1 MPRRINLA
9 RLRPAFIS
17 PVISLLLCLLLLPV
31 PASAQ
36 GTGRAELGTP
46 NLESFP
52 QVEAYL
58 DVDDGRGG
66 FIQGLQT
73 DQVRVIEDGNPLS
86 TTELIEM
93 NPGVQFVTAINPG
106 PALGVRD
113 NQGVS
118 RYDFVKQHLARWA
131 SNRMGSTLDDLSLL
145 ITGGQEISHTA
156 DPAEWLGILQSDQ
169 VDARSASPSLDTL
182 FRAVSLAADVTPRPG
197 MSRVVLFITPAPDTQ
212 ASQALESLISQAR
225 QQGVVIYVWM
235 VSSAGTFP
243 TVGMKRLTDLAE
255 QTGGQILAYSGAE
268 TLPDPEEFLASMRRI
283 YRLRYQSAIRG
294 SGDHQVSVQVQIGV
308 EQFESPPQ
316 NFSLEL
322 LPPQPAFVNPP
333 IEILRKLVVLTENP
347 AATDPNSGTR
357 GDQGNSLSPEPL
369 AGYTPEEE
377 NLQVV
382 FDFPDGRKRSISW
395 STLLVDGAVVVE
407 NIEPPYDQFTWNI
420 ESYLE
425 SGTHL
430 LQVQASD
437 SLGLTG
443 SSVELPIR
451 VTVVKSSLDVW
462 AVVRRNLPILI
473 MLAVLLTGAILLL
486 VLVLGGQLRPG
497 LARAAR
503 QKRRG
508 VDPVTEP
515 VIVQEEPAGSHFPGW
530 VNRLQ
535 WPQRH
540 IAPKAFAFLTKITAA
555 DEPSAAPP
563 VPISS
568 DEVTLGSNPNQ
579 ATLVLDDPSVEPLH
593 ARLVRSEDG
602 VIRLSDEGSIAGTW
616 INYAPVSHSGT
627 NLEHGDLIHIGR
639 VGFRFTL
646 RQPGKVRK
654 PVVTL
659 QNSVV
664 ISSPA
669 ETRPDQTSAPEE
681 RQP

>member
-9 RLRPAFIS
+9 HLRSALIS

-36 GTGRAELGTP
+36 GTSRADLGAP
-46 NLESFP
+46 DLENFP

-66 FIQGLQT
+66 FIKGLQT
-73 DQVRVIEDGNPLS
+73 DHVRIIEDGNILPI
-86 TTELIEM
+86 TELIEM
-93 NPGVQFVTAINPG
+93 NPGVQFVTALNPG

-118 RYDFVKQHLARWA
+118 RYDFVKQHLAGWA
-131 SNRMGSTLDDLSLL
+131 SNRMGSTLDDLSLI
-145 ITGGQEISHTA
+145 ITGGKEISHTP
-156 DPAEWLGILQSDQ
+156 DPAEWLEVLQSDQ
-169 VDARSASPSLDTL
+169 VNARSANPSLDTL
-182 FRAVSLAADVTPRPG
+182 FRAVNLASDVPPRPG

-212 ASQALESLISQAR
+212 ASQALESLISQAQ

-255 QTGGQILAYSGAE
+255 QTGGQILTYSGAE

-283 YRLRYQSAIRG
+283 YQLRYQSAIRS
-294 SGDHQVSVQVQIGV
+294 SGDHQVIAQVQIGV
-308 EQFESPPQ
+308 EQFESSPK
-316 NFSLEL
+316 NFTLEL

-333 IEILRKLVVLTENP
+333 IEILRKAVILSESQPATGTNTGALSDQENS
-347 AATDPNSGTR
+347 SG
-357 GDQGNSLSPEPL
+357 SEPL
-369 AGYTPEEE
+369 AGYEPKEQS
-377 NLQVV
+377 LQVV
-382 FDFPDGRKRSISW
+382 FDFPDGRKRTISR
-395 STLLVDGAVVVE
+395 SALLVDGVIVAE
-407 NIEPPYDQFTWNI
+407 NIEPPYDQFAWNV
-420 ESYLE
+420 ESYLN
-425 SGTHL
+425 SGTHQI
-430 LQVQASD
+430 QVQAWD
-437 SLGLTG
+437 SLGLVG
-443 SSVELPIR
+443 SSIELPVRI
-451 VTVVKSSLDVW
+451 TVEKSRLDVW

-497 LARAAR
+497 VTRAGR

-515 VIVQEEPAGSHFPGW
+515 VVVQEEPASSHRPGW

-540 IAPKAFAFLTKITAA
+540 ITPKAYAFLSKISEA
-555 DEPSAAPP
+555 DEPSDAPP
-563 VPISS
+563 MPIST

-579 ATLVLDDPSVEPLH
+579 VTLVLDDPSIEPLH
-593 ARLVRSEDG
+593 ARLVRSDDG
-602 VIRLSDEGSIAGTW
+602 AIRLSDEGSIAGTW
-616 INYAPVSHSGT
+616 INYAPVSQSGMK
-627 NLEHGDLIHIGR
+627 LEHGDLIHIGR

-646 RQPGKVRK
+646 RKPGKVRK

-659 QNSVV
+659 QTLAVKSAAGEMK
-664 ISSPA
+664 PD
-669 ETRPDQTSAPEE
+669 ETDTSEE
-681 RQP
+681 RQS